1 MRSRALLLLLW
12 IGAIFAA
19 ACASEPPPPPRV
31 ASHPPLPAPA
41 VAVETA
47 APIIEAADAEPPPPS
62 PVDVVVTALGVEKD
76 ALVWS
81 PGKKTFAVIVPV
93 AAPGGGKAKAI
104 SRKPKP
110 VNANANVTIAVYA
123 PTGDRLAT
131 FRAVRPGPVSDL
143 RYLGEDRLFYQLS
156 GKPLSSKLRPRLRR
170 HPHGPPPPPS
180 LRYAIQSLK
189 PGAAPVACNGWEFVF
204 SPAGDHVA
212 WLSGDAKRQRLFAD
226 GQAVYPRRGWTTIQG
241 QPAWSQ
247 DGVSLA
253 AIENGL
259 HRRLVVL
266 VEFDNPSGDNTW
278 PLPIEADDPS
288 LHVYWAGP
296 GKLVVGRSLTKP
308 VFAASYLRDPA
319 PVVSLPA
326 EAKAERP

>member
-1 MRSRALLLLLW
+1 MKFRALLLV
-12 IGAIFAA
+12 GAIFTA
-19 ACASEPPPPPRV
+19 ACASEPPPRPRV
-31 ASHPPLPAPA
+31 ASHAPRPAP
-41 VAVETA
+41 VVPVETA
-47 APIIEAADAEPPPPS
+47 APIIDAAAAEPPPPS
-62 PVDVVVTALGVEKD
+62 PVDLVVTALGVEKD

-81 PGKKTFAVIVPV
+81 PTKKTFAVVVPV
-93 AAPGGGKAKAI
+93 PAPSGGKAKAI
-104 SRKPKP
+104 SRRPKP
-110 VNANANVTIAVYA
+110 VNTTIAVYA

-131 FRAVRPGPVSDL
+131 FRAVRPGPVTDL

-156 GKPLSSKLRPRLRR
+156 GPPRPPLRR
-170 HPHGPPPPPS
+170 PLRGPAPPVS

-189 PGAAPVACNGWEFVF
+189 PGAVPIPCSGWEFVF
-204 SPAGDHVA
+204 SPAGNHVA
-212 WLSGDAKRQRLFAD
+212 WLTGDAKHQRLFAD
-226 GQAVYPRRGWTTIQG
+226 GQPVYPRRGWTTIQG
-241 QPAWSQ
+241 QPAWSH

-278 PLPIEADDPS
+278 PLPIEANDPS

-296 GKLVVGRSLTKP
+296 GKLVVGPSLTKP

-319 PVVSLPA
+319 PVVSMPA
-326 EAKAERP
+326 EPAATSPGRP